1 MEIAMVAIRPALW
14 KLGDLLVGE
23 FTLEKRV
30 RKGIESLVRE
40 LTLMHAALHK
50 VAKVPPDQLD
60 EGVKV
65 WAGNV
70 RELSYQMEDIVDAF
84 MVRVKCRAEPTNPK
98 NKVKKLL
105 KKTIRLFKKGRDLHH
120 LSDAL
125 DEAIGQA
132 KQLAELRQRYEQE
145 MRDTNVGS
153 SVDPRLMAMY
163 KDVKELVGIE
173 ETRNKLINMLTKGDD
188 WVKQPLKTVSIVGFG
203 GLGKTT
209 LAKAVYDK
217 IKVQFDCGAFIAVSQ
232 RPDTKKLLKDIL
244 FEFDKYKYHNIYNVS
259 WDEKHLIDEV
269 IEFLHN
275 KRYAFFLLEMDGYLS
290 SKIKNL
296 LPYYICILIAYY

>member
-1 MEIAMVAIRPALW
+1 MVAIRPALS

-60 EGVKV
+60 EGVKI
-65 WAGNV
+65 WAGHV

-84 MVRVKCRAEPTNPK
+84 MVRVECHAEPANPK

-105 KKTIRLFKKGRDLHH
+105 KKTVRLFKKGRDLHH

-125 DEAIGQA
+125 DEAVGQA
-132 KQLAELRQRYEQE
+132 KQLAELHQRYEQE
-145 MRDTNVGS
+145 MRDTSASS

-163 KDVKELVGIE
+163 RDVEELVGIE
-173 ETRNKLINMLTKGDD
+173 ETRDELINMLTKGDD
-188 WVKQPLKTVSIVGFG
+188 WVNQPLKTVSIVGFG

-217 IKVQFDCGAFIAVSQ
+217 IKVQFDCGAFISVSQ
-232 RPDTKKLLKDIL
+232 SPDTKKVVKNIL
-244 FEFDKYKYHNIYNVS
+244 FELDKNNYGNIFDTTRE
-259 WDEKHLIDEV
+259 EKHLIDEL
-269 IEFLHN
+269 IELLN
-275 KRYAFFLLEMDGYLS
+275 KKRYDFFSFRDGLS
-290 SKIKNL
+290 FV
-296 LPYYICILIAYY
+296 

>member
-1 MEIAMVAIRPALW
+1 MEIAMVAIRPALS

-23 FTLEKRV
+23 VTLEKRV

-40 LTLMHAALHK
+40 LTLMHAAIHK

-60 EGVKV
+60 EGVKI
-65 WAGNV
+65 WAGTV

-84 MVRVKCRAEPTNPK
+84 VVRVECRAEPANPK

-125 DEAIGQA
+125 DEAVGQA
-132 KQLAELRQRYEQE
+132 KQLAELHQRYGQA
-145 MRDTNVGS
+145 MRDTNAGS

-163 KDVKELVGIE
+163 RDVKELVGIE
-173 ETRNKLINMLTKGDD
+173 ETRDELVNMLTEGDD

-209 LAKAVYDK
+209 LAKAAYDK
-217 IKVQFDCGAFIAVSQ
+217 IKVQFDCGAFISVSQ
-232 RPDTKKLLKDIL
+232 SPDTKKVLKDIL
-244 FEFDKYKYHNIYNVS
+244 FELDKNKYGNIYNVARE
-259 WDEKHLIDEV
+259 EKHLIDEL
-269 IEFLHN
+269 IEFLSD
-275 KRYAFFLLEMDGYLS
+275 KRYVFFSVRQMVISLVKS
-290 SKIKNL
+290 
-296 LPYYICILIAYY
+296 

>member
-1 MEIAMVAIRPALW
+1 MEIAMVAIRPALS
-14 KLGDLLVGE
+14 KLGGLLVGE

-60 EGVKV
+60 EGVKI

-84 MVRVKCRAEPTNPK
+84 VVCVECRAEPANPK

-125 DEAIGQA
+125 DEAVGQA
-132 KQLAELRQRYEQE
+132 KQLAELLQRYGQA
-145 MRDTNVGS
+145 MRDTNAGS

-163 KDVKELVGIE
+163 RDVKELVGIE
-173 ETRNKLINMLTKGDD
+173 ETRDELVNMLTEGDD
-188 WVKQPLKTVSIVGFG
+188 WVKQPLKTVSIVGVG

-209 LAKAVYDK
+209 LAKAAYDK
-217 IKVQFDCGAFIAVSQ
+217 IKVQFDCGAFISVSQ
-232 RPDTKKLLKDIL
+232 SPDTKKVLKDIL
-244 FEFDKYKYHNIYNVS
+244 FELDKNKYGNIYNVARE
-259 WDEKHLIDEV
+259 EKHLIDDL
-269 IEFLHN
+269 IEFLSD
-275 KRYAFFLLEMDGYLS
+275 KRYVFFL
-290 SKIKNL
+290 
-296 LPYYICILIAYY
+296 

>member
-1 MEIAMVAIRPALW
+1 MEIAMVAIRPALS

-23 FTLEKRV
+23 VTLEKRV

-40 LTLMHAALHK
+40 LTLMHAAIHK

-60 EGVKV
+60 EGVKI
-65 WAGNV
+65 WAGTV

-84 MVRVKCRAEPTNPK
+84 VVRVECRAEPANPK

-125 DEAIGQA
+125 DEAVGQA
-132 KQLAELRQRYEQE
+132 KQLAELHQRYGQA
-145 MRDTNVGS
+145 MRDTNAGS

-163 KDVKELVGIE
+163 RGVKELVGIE
-173 ETRNKLINMLTKGDD
+173 ETRDELVNMLTEGDD

-209 LAKAVYDK
+209 LAKAAYDK
-217 IKVQFDCGAFIAVSQ
+217 IKVQFDCGAFISVSQ
-232 RPDTKKLLKDIL
+232 SPDTKKVLKDIL
-244 FEFDKYKYHNIYNVS
+244 FELDKNKYGNIYNVARE
-259 WDEKHLIDEV
+259 EKHLIDEL
-269 IEFLHN
+269 IEFLSD
-275 KRYAFFLLEMDGYLS
+275 KRYFFFSVRDRWLFL
-290 SKIKNL
+290 
-296 LPYYICILIAYY
+296 